1 MSLKEE
7 LLNGTVAVRI
17 SNEND
22 FDEVINFLSMNNCF
36 TVGGEPI
43 KRMKYP
49 GDGMTIVIF
58 KGEDNLFS
66 WTPVISAPSNLK
78 MVDYNELDDQQKE
91 VIEANH
97 QVVDEVSVPTFKV
110 GTIVPA
116 KIEGCNIEEL
126 KNKALPIIERYKKT
140 VVTADNYKEIKSL
153 CTRLN
158 SSSKDINDFK
168 KEVKNT
174 AGEPIAK
181 FEKTAM
187 EIVNAYKDAI
197 EVLKD
202 QINVFEEKEKQ
213 EKKREIIAETIDP
226 LLNMLVENKTIPAE
240 YKDKFVFDDKEWL
253 KRISKKKL
261 QEGINNEL
269 NRLVAVY
276 QQEQK
281 DVEFIKSAV
290 ETQCQAA
297 GIENTLDINKFIK
310 MLKNGIEV
318 GDVMKSLTD
327 EIQSIVRN
335 VKIATEKVIKE
346 QALVEPKV
354 EKNAVEEEK
363 PQEQGEIIADEKTG
377 EVFAKV
383 INDTI
388 AIKKQATP
396 PKVPEGKIYTY
407 TYTFSGNCSA
417 ILTLNKFL
425 KVLSKIFNTF
435 KYEKVGK

>member
-17 SNEND
+17 SNEDD
-22 FDEVINFLSMNNCF
+22 FDKVINFLSMNNCF
-36 TVGGEPI
+36 TGGGEPV

-49 GDGMTIVIF
+49 GDGMTIAIF
-58 KGEDNLFS
+58 KGKNNLFG
-66 WTPVISAPSNLK
+66 WTTVFGAPSDLK
-78 MVDYNELDDQQKE
+78 LVDYKELDDQHKE
-91 VIEANH
+91 VIEAQH

-126 KNKALPIIERYKKT
+126 RDKALPIIEKYKKT

-187 EIVNAYKDAI
+187 EIVNAYKDAVK
-197 EVLKD
+197 VLKD
-202 QINVFEEKEKQ
+202 QITVFEEKEKQ
-213 EKKREIIAETIDP
+213 NQKNKIINEMINPLMAMAID
-226 LLNMLVENKTIPAE
+226 NKMIPKD
-240 YKDKFVFDDKEWL
+240 YKDKFVFDDKWL
-253 KRISKKKL
+253 LKKTTKTDL
-261 QEGINNEL
+261 QTGINNEL

-281 DVEFIKSAV
+281 DVEFIKSAI
-290 ETQCQAA
+290 ETQTKAA

-318 GDVMKSLTD
+318 GEVMKSLTD

-335 VKIATEKVIKE
+335 VKIATEKAIKE
-346 QALVEPKV
+346 QAPVEPKV

-396 PKVPEGKIYTY
+396 PKVPEDKIYSY

-425 KVLSKIFNTF
+425 KVLSRIFNTF

>member
-1 MSLKEE
+1 MKEE

-17 SNEND
+17 SNEDD
-22 FDEVINFLSMNNCF
+22 FNKVIEYLAINNQF

-78 MVDYNELDDQQKE
+78 MVDYKELDQQKE

-126 KNKALPIIERYKKT
+126 RDKALPIIERYKKT
-140 VVTADNYKEIKSL
+140 VVTADNYKEIKAL

-187 EIVNAYKDAI
+187 EIVNAYKDAVK
-197 EVLKD
+197 VLKD
-202 QINVFEEKEKQ
+202 QINTFEEKEKE
-213 EKKREIIAETIDP
+213 EKKNKIINEMINPLMAMAID
-226 LLNMLVENKTIPAE
+226 NKMIPKD
-240 YKDKFVFDDKEWL
+240 YKDKFVFDDKWL
-253 KRISKKKL
+253 LKKTTKTDL
-261 QEGINNEL
+261 QTGINNEL
-269 NRLVAVY
+269 NRLVGLY

-318 GDVMKSLTD
+318 GEVMKSLTD

-335 VKIATEKVIKE
+335 VKIATEKAIKE
-346 QALVEPKV
+346 QAPVEPKT
-354 EKNAVEEEK
+354 EKSVVEEEK
-363 PQEQGEIIADEKTG
+363 TQEQGEVIADEKTG
-377 EVFAKV
+377 EVIAKV

-396 PKVPEGKIYTY
+396 PKVPEDKIYSY